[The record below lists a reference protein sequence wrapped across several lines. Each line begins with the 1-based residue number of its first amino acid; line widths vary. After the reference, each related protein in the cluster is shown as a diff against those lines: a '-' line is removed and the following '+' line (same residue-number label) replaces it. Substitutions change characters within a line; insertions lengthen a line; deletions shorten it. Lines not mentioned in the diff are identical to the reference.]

1 MVTTPAP
8 NQSQEAI
15 DRFVIFCHGNVAGV
29 REMLATDPSL
39 INSRSTLN
47 ETPLGA
53 AAHVGNRAMAEYL
66 LGEGADPELPA
77 SAMLGNDDE
86 VRAVVSADPSLAN
99 AAGAHGIPILFHAVI
114 GGNFDLAKY
123 LVEQGADTNPE
134 RAGSLLHA
142 AVRAGHVEMAAWTLS
157 LGADLT
163 SLDYEQKNPLQR
175 AEESGNAEMITLLRN
190 AST

>member
-1 MVTTPAP
+1 MVTTPLP
-8 NQSQEAI
+8 NQNQETI
-15 DRFVIFCHGNVAGV
+15 DQFVIFCHGNMAGV

-77 SAMLGNDDE
+77 SAMLGKDDE
-86 VRAVVSADPSLAN
+86 VRAAVSADPSLAN
-99 AAGAHGIPILFHAVI
+99 AVGAHGIPILFHAVI

-123 LVEQGADTNPE
+123 LVEHGADTSPE

-142 AVRAGHVEMAAWTLS
+142 AVRAGNVEMAAWVLS
-157 LGADLT
+157 LGADLNG
-163 SLDYEQKNPLQR
+163 LDYEQKTPLQR
-175 AEESGNAEMITLLRN
+175 AEESGNAEMIALLLPT
-190 AST
+190 A

>member
-8 NQSQEAI
+8 DQRQETI
-15 DRFVIFCHGNVAGV
+15 DQFVIFCHGNVAGV

-66 LGEGADPELPA
+66 LGEGAAPELPA
-77 SAMLGNDDE
+77 SAMLGQDNE
-86 VRAVVSADPSLAN
+86 VRAAVAADPSLAN

-142 AVRAGHVEMAAWTLS
+142 AVRAGHVEMAAWILS

-163 SLDYEQKNPLQR
+163 SLDYEQKTPLQR
-175 AEESGNAEMITLLRN
+175 SEESGNAEMITLLRN